1 MRMKFSVH
9 TGAKFDDKAP
19 DLARW
24 PFQRPSVLKQ
34 IEKLARTTDYQLQ
47 EDYQWLCNAVHPSV
61 GGMLSFTAPLLA
73 HEKKTHAFHVVCEDP
88 TRLRLGE
95 KVPELKRTRLP
106 KCEGAPLGAEW
117 RTTTIQDAIARAA
130 TFSVDV
136 LERTLD
142 DALSV
147 IDDVGLTTKAPIMA
161 SFGYWRNLTRSQ
173 GSAICPCRSGRKAK
187 HCLHRWTDPAPTVAE
202 RFDIGSR

>member
-1 MRMKFSVH
+1 MKFSVH

-117 RTTTIQDAIARAA
+117 RTTPPDNEHS
-130 TFSVDV
+130 SVQAGCPKSASSGHIDPQ
-136 LERTLD
+136 LTNPIYPLD
-142 DALSV
+142 
-147 IDDVGLTTKAPIMA
+147 
-161 SFGYWRNLTRSQ
+161 
-173 GSAICPCRSGRKAK
+173 
-187 HCLHRWTDPAPTVAE
+187 
-202 RFDIGSR
+202 SRREF

>member
-106 KCEGAPLGAEW
+106 KCEGASGTGLYTSKTEATPSRHVRLTPDNEHSSVQAGCPKSASSGHIDPQLTNPIYPL
-117 RTTTIQDAIARAA
+117 D
-130 TFSVDV
+130 
-136 LERTLD
+136 
-142 DALSV
+142 
-147 IDDVGLTTKAPIMA
+147 
-161 SFGYWRNLTRSQ
+161 
-173 GSAICPCRSGRKAK
+173 
-187 HCLHRWTDPAPTVAE
+187 
-202 RFDIGSR
+202 SRREF